1 MPVSPH
7 DVPLPVVPFV
17 VITAE
22 MTVNYIPEALSNN
35 NKKRKTKTRETW
47 RWRYISLPSGVDV
60 GCRPFPYQPVWGRPR
75 HVIRRELVNE
85 DGMIDG
91 LY

>member
-1 MPVSPH
+1 MCLFRH

-35 NKKRKTKTRETW
+35 NNKKRKTK
-47 RWRYISLPSGVDV
+47 P
-60 GCRPFPYQPVWGRPR
+60 GRPG
-75 HVIRRELVNE
+75 
-85 DGMIDG
+85 DGAISPFRLG
-91 LY
+91 LTFDVVRFPISPCGGDRVT